1 MDKKYSNSQLSEENL
16 EEVAGGKGELKKGS
30 AALMSSLML
39 LSGAQGLSAHGNN
52 MSSGSGQTIST
63 TDSGLHKKGKI
74 DSLKEKFKGFF
85 TKQNLKK
92 YGIPAGMIGGG
103 TAAVGGIGMLIY
115 KALRSPSNPRSK
127 QMLLDNLKRAPGAT
141 IKDRIISVSKE
152 LLPEV
157 DDTNFVERLKKS
169 VPDAKLHDTL
179 EKVLNLDAESSF
191 SKNIQALNDAI
202 FDIAAESLGILS
214 TKNHVP
220 SKAVQAS
227 LRKELI
233 FLQKN
238 DVFSQISKITSSIEN
253 KTESKKS
260 PLDDINILEA
270 LRNTPGKTVAERIFE
285 LLKKDSKAVIFEDS
299 GKLIDTFGNRFGFI
313 IPALLHADAEK
324 MLNNEVSQ
332 ELINA
337 VAKDAIKMQKL
348 GDKTL
353 LSSPENESETMKVLL
368 SMRKNNKDMQLR
380 IMKIAEEKPEIKSI
394 SDKSE
399 KNNKIAKIANNISST
414 IADKSM
420 TEDQIKGEITKN
432 LPEASKDDVKFIIDS
447 LPQIRAENEKIFEIF
462 KIEEGDVP
470 GEVLDNMPDSD
481 EQNDNE
487 GEQAKADKDAEAPEA
502 EVKVEAPKADTENH
516 AAEVTEANP
525 NKAAREAR
533 AKKAVVKTLG
543 EINSTSTEGIFNN
556 KSKALSDYIAKN
568 IKTIFLDT
576 DNNSPEIKLSNVDH
590 IKRLINEYKIS
601 PDVKE
606 KYNKFN
612 FDQRRNT
619 IWGNLQSKDS
629 SDFKEKLGAEL
640 QKLYEYLLEKSGT
653 Q

>member
-152 LLPEV
+152 LLTEV
-157 DDTNFVERLKKS
+157 DDTNLVELLKKS

-191 SKNIQALNDAI
+191 SKNIPALNDAI

-227 LRKELI
+227 LRKDLT
-233 FLQKN
+233 FLQTN
-238 DVFSQISKITSSIEN
+238 DVFSQISKITSSTEN

-270 LRNTPGKTVAERIFE
+270 LRNTLGKTVAERILE

-299 GKLIDTFGNRFGFI
+299 GELIDTFGNRCGVI
-313 IPALLHADAEK
+313 IVSLLRADAEK
-324 MLNNEVSQ
+324 MLSGDNKVSPD
-332 ELINA
+332 LVCA
-337 VAKDAIKMQKL
+337 VAKDAITMQKA

-368 SMRKNNKDMQLR
+368 SMGKNTQEMQLK
-380 IMKIAEEKPEIKSI
+380 IMKIAEGKHMDE
-394 SDKSE
+394 
-399 KNNKIAKIANNISST
+399 IAKIIDNISST
-414 IADKSM
+414 IANKST
-420 TEDQIKGEITKN
+420 TEDQIKGVILEN
-432 LPEASKDDVKFIIDS
+432 LPGAPEEDVNSIINS
-447 LPQIRAENEKIFEIF
+447 LPQIRAENEKMLEIF

-470 GEVLDNMPDSD
+470 GSIFDNMTGSD
-481 EQNDNE
+481 EQDDIE
-487 GEQAKADKDAEAPEA
+487 GEEVKEDAPKVEVKAD
-502 EVKVEAPKADTENH
+502 APKENKEADE
-516 AAEVTEANP
+516 TEAAQK
-525 NKAAREAR
+525 KAAREAR
-533 AKKAVVKTLG
+533 AKRAVVKTLG
-543 EINSTSTEGIFNN
+543 EINSTSTEGVFNN
-556 KSKALSDYIAKN
+556 KSKALSGYIAKN

-612 FDQRRNT
+612 FDQRKNT

>member
-16 EEVAGGKGELKKGS
+16 EEIAGGKGELKKGS

-39 LSGAQGLSAHGNN
+39 LSGAQGLSAHSNK
-52 MSSGSGQTIST
+52 MSSNSGQTIST

-152 LLPEV
+152 LSPEV
-157 DDTNFVERLKKS
+157 DDTNLVELLKKS

-191 SKNIQALNDAI
+191 SKNIPALNDAI

-227 LRKELI
+227 LRKELT
-233 FLQKN
+233 FLQTN
-238 DVFSQISKITSSIEN
+238 DVFSQISKITSSTEN

-270 LRNTPGKTVAERIFE
+270 LRNTLGKTVAERILE

-299 GKLIDTFGNRFGFI
+299 GELIDTFGNRFNVI
-313 IPALLHADAEK
+313 IVSLLRADAEK
-324 MLNNEVSQ
+324 MLSGDNKVSPD
-332 ELINA
+332 LVCA
-337 VAKDAIKMQKL
+337 VAKDAITMQKA

-368 SMRKNNKDMQLR
+368 SMGKNTQEMQLK

-420 TEDQIKGEITKN
+420 TEDQIKGVILEN
-432 LPEASKDDVKFIIDS
+432 LPGAPEEDVNSIINS
-447 LPQIRAENEKIFEIF
+447 LPQIRAENEKMLEIF

-470 GEVLDNMPDSD
+470 GSIFDNMTGSD
-481 EQNDNE
+481 EQDDIE
-487 GEQAKADKDAEAPEA
+487 GEEVKEDALKA
-502 EVKVEAPKADTENH
+502 EVKTDAPKENKEAD
-516 AAEVTEANP
+516 ATEAAQK
-525 NKAAREAR
+525 KAAREAR
-533 AKKAVVKTLG
+533 AKRAVVKTLG
-543 EINSTSTEGIFNN
+543 EINSTSTEGVFNN
-556 KSKALSDYIAKN
+556 KSKALSGYIAKN

-612 FDQRRNT
+612 FDQRKNT

>member
-152 LLPEV
+152 LLTEV
-157 DDTNFVERLKKS
+157 DDTNLVELLKKS

-191 SKNIQALNDAI
+191 SKNIPALNDAI

-227 LRKELI
+227 LRKELT
-233 FLQKN
+233 FLQTN
-238 DVFSQISKITSSIEN
+238 DVFSQISKITSSTEN

-270 LRNTPGKTVAERIFE
+270 LRNTLGKTVAERILE

-299 GKLIDTFGNRFGFI
+299 GELIDTFNNRCGVI
-313 IPALLHADAEK
+313 IVSLLRADAEK
-324 MLNNEVSQ
+324 MLSGDNKVSPD
-332 ELINA
+332 LVCA
-337 VAKDAIKMQKL
+337 VAKDAITMQKA

-368 SMRKNNKDMQLR
+368 SMGKNTQEMQLK
-380 IMKIAEEKPEIKSI
+380 IMKIAEGKHMDE
-394 SDKSE
+394 
-399 KNNKIAKIANNISST
+399 IAKIIDNISST
-414 IADKSM
+414 IANKST
-420 TEDQIKGEITKN
+420 TEDQIKGVILEN
-432 LPEASKDDVKFIIDS
+432 LPGAPEEDVNSIINS
-447 LPQIRAENEKIFEIF
+447 LPQIRAENEKMLEIF

-470 GEVLDNMPDSD
+470 GSIFDNMTDSD
-481 EQNDNE
+481 EQDDIE
-487 GEQAKADKDAEAPEA
+487 GEEIKEDALKA
-502 EVKVEAPKADTENH
+502 EVKTDTPKVEVKEDAPKENKEADE
-516 AAEVTEANP
+516 TEAAQK
-525 NKAAREAR
+525 KAAREAR

-543 EINSTSTEGIFNN
+543 GINSTSTEGVFNN
-556 KSKALSDYIAKN
+556 KSKALSGYIAKN

>member
-39 LSGAQGLSAHGNN
+39 LSGAQGLSAHGNK

-152 LLPEV
+152 LLLEV
-157 DDTNFVERLKKS
+157 DDTSLVELLKKS

-191 SKNIQALNDAI
+191 SKNIPALNDAI
-202 FDIAAESLGILS
+202 FDIAAESLVILS

-227 LRKELI
+227 LRKELT
-233 FLQKN
+233 FLQTN
-238 DVFSQISKITSSIEN
+238 DVFSQISKIISSTEN

-270 LRNTPGKTVAERIFE
+270 LRNTLGKTVAERILE

-299 GKLIDTFGNRFGFI
+299 GELIDTFDNRCGVI
-313 IPALLHADAEK
+313 IVSLLHADAEK
-324 MLNNEVSQ
+324 MLSGDNKVSPD
-332 ELINA
+332 LVCA
-337 VAKDAIKMQKL
+337 VAKDAITMQKA

-368 SMRKNNKDMQLR
+368 SMGKNTQEMQLK
-380 IMKIAEEKPEIKSI
+380 IMKIAEGKHMDE
-394 SDKSE
+394 
-399 KNNKIAKIANNISST
+399 IAKIIDNISST
-414 IADKSM
+414 IANKST
-420 TEDQIKGEITKN
+420 TEDQIKGVILEN
-432 LPEASKDDVKFIIDS
+432 LPGAPEEDVNSIINS
-447 LPQIRAENEKIFEIF
+447 LPQIRAENEKMLEIF

-470 GEVLDNMPDSD
+470 GSIFDNMTGSD
-481 EQNDNE
+481 EQDDIE
-487 GEQAKADKDAEAPEA
+487 GEEVKEDAPKVEVKAD
-502 EVKVEAPKADTENH
+502 APKENKEADE
-516 AAEVTEANP
+516 TEAAQK
-525 NKAAREAR
+525 KAAREAR
-533 AKKAVVKTLG
+533 AKRAVVKTLG
-543 EINSTSTEGIFNN
+543 EINSTSTEGVFNN
-556 KSKALSDYIAKN
+556 KSKALSGYIAKN